1 MTSRKNHNSI
11 IFLTTLSVYLGL
23 VLVGAPSVLAQAA
36 LTRNFDFQ
44 TEIEVKDDLDNKPDD
59 EKLSA
64 NDFPLALVEF
74 LNEIKQA
81 VKNGELTLPLL
92 TEFGAAGDFI
102 ISGIGGSAIAVN
114 ASDARLE
121 KIVRD
126 ALSKKFYPKALALAD
141 YKKNEFSVLRVNLLA
156 DDTDLMLSV
165 SFDKNNAA
173 RFAKFL
179 NHKFSADAILAKN
192 KTVKQIYKNTEAA
205 AVGIAA
211 DNYIS
216 IVTRLPRGSLD
227 ALLTDSAK

>member
-36 LTRNFDFQ
+36 LTRNFDVQ

-64 NDFPLALVEF
+64 NDFPLAFVEF

-81 VKNGELTLPLL
+81 VKNGELTLPLP
-92 TEFGAAGDFI
+92 TEFGAARDFI
-102 ISGIGGSAIAVN
+102 ISGIGGGAIAVN

-121 KIVRD
+121 KIIRD
-126 ALSKKFYPKALALAD
+126 AVNKKFYSKALALAD
-141 YKKNEFSVLRVNLLA
+141 HKKNEFSVLRVNLLA
-156 DDTDLMLSV
+156 DDTDVMLSV

-227 ALLTDSAK
+227 ALLTESAK